1 MFLIEF
7 ACVCVWLSVQPP
19 AESVQDLGQCVDAPC
34 EDASPPIAA
43 HTPFHAPEPALSS
56 ATVPPT
62 DLTLSVPVP
71 VPVPSL
77 ARCSSPDPP
86 QTDGLDALLVLG
98 DSAAEEGASR
108 GMATSAPG
116 QAETPMAAVK
126 LESVLDPTEL
136 STVSAER
143 WRSRG
148 RGGRG
153 ARDSPRVLQRLN
165 KVNLK
170 KLPDQMCRQD
180 CIALCSVV
188 TAPFTEEK
196 LSVGGFGR
204 KASAPLV
211 LPQKNNLNL
220 FLVILATFRILCK
233 KMRRL
238 NFQFLFNPV
247 WNHW

>member
-1 MFLIEF
+1 M
-7 ACVCVWLSVQPP
+7 QPP
-19 AESVQDLGQCVDAPC
+19 AESVQDSGQCVDAPC
-34 EDASPPIAA
+34 EDAPPPIAA
-43 HTPFHAPEPALSS
+43 PTPSQAPELTQSS

-62 DLTLSVPVP
+62 VPPTDITLSVPVP
-71 VPVPSL
+71 ALAPS
-77 ARCSSPDPP
+77 ASPDLP
-86 QTDGLDALLVLG
+86 QTDVLGALLALG
-98 DSAAEEGASR
+98 DSGAEGGASQ

-153 ARDSPRVLQRLN
+153 RGQGGQGSLRVLHRLN

-170 KLPDQMCRQD
+170 KPPDQMCRQD

-188 TAPFTEEK
+188 IAPFTVKNSCEQMTFVLEQ
-196 LSVGGFGR
+196 
-204 KASAPLV
+204 V
-211 LPQKNNLNL
+211 LPGCCPKQISQLV
-220 FLVILATFRILCK
+220 LVILANLNIQCKEKCCRTFIE
-233 KMRRL
+233 
-238 NFQFLFNPV
+238 FPV
-247 WNHW
+247 CIQPSVRS